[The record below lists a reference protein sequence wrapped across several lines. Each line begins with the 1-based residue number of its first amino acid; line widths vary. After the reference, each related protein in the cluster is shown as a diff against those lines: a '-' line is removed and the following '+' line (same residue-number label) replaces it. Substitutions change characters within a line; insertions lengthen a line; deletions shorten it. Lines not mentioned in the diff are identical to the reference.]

1 MSISFT
7 KEKLVALDVGGR
19 CASAAVVDRGYGG
32 TLNVRQVGWTEYR
45 AGSTKKEI
53 AAALR
58 AMWRKHDFGSYTVA
72 ICIHSRSLVYRF
84 CKLPTLTSSELEQ
97 ALLVEAEESLQIPP
111 DEIAVDWHPFPRR
124 AGAREE
130 RVEGVLVAAPRKDI
144 EEQIAIVQEAGLYPI
159 IADVG
164 CMAVC
169 NLYLAMQ
176 EDQNR
181 DKVVCLTNLLP
192 DGADTCI
199 MRGEQFAYPRPIYY
213 RRNGGAQ
220 AREYLIVN
228 MQDVLKYYQF
238 KLRQDPIES
247 VIFTGELGD
256 DDAFLR
262 QVEDAIQLPVS
273 YWNPLDEVL
282 DPVLLNRESI
292 DGGGLVSSLVTTL
305 GMALREP

>member
-1 MSISFT
+1 MF
-7 KEKLVALDVGGR
+7 
-19 CASAAVVDRGYGG
+19 
-32 TLNVRQVGWTEYR
+32 
-45 AGSTKKEI
+45 
-53 AAALR
+53 
-58 AMWRKHDFGSYTVA
+58 F
-72 ICIHSRSLVYRF
+72 F
-84 CKLPTLTSSELEQ
+84 
-97 ALLVEAEESLQIPP
+97 
-111 DEIAVDWHPFPRR
+111 
-124 AGAREE
+124 
-130 RVEGVLVAAPRKDI
+130 
-144 EEQIAIVQEAGLYPI
+144 EEQIAIVQEAGLYPV

-164 CMAVC
+164 CMALC

-176 EDQNR
+176 ADQNR

-199 MRGEQFAYPRPIYY
+199 MRGQQFAYPRPIYY
-213 RRNGGAQ
+213 RRSDGAQ

-247 VIFTGELGD
+247 VIFTGDLG